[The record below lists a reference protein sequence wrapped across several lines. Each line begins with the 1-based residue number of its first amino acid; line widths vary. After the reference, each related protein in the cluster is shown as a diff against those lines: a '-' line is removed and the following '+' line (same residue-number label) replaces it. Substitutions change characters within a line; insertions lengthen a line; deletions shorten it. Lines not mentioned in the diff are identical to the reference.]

1 MAPYEA
7 LYGRP
12 CRASI
17 GWYEPRETRLLGTD
31 LVRDASEKVKL
42 IQDRLRTVHSRQNS
56 YANWRARDV
65 AFMVGERVL
74 LRVSPIKGV
83 MRFGKKGKLSHGYI
97 GPFEIL
103 ERVGGV
109 ACRLALPPSLSG
121 VHPVF
126 HISILQKYYG
136 DPSHVLDFN
145 SIQLD
150 KDLTYVEE
158 LVTILD
164 RWVWKLRS
172 KNISSLKVQW
182 RGQPVIEE
190 VT

>member
-65 AFMVGERVL
+65 AFM
-74 LRVSPIKGV
+74 
-83 MRFGKKGKLSHGYI
+83 
-97 GPFEIL
+97 
-103 ERVGGV
+103 
-109 ACRLALPPSLSG
+109 
-121 VHPVF
+121 
-126 HISILQKYYG
+126 KYYG

-164 RWVWKLRS
+164 SWCV
-172 KNISSLKVQW
+172 
-182 RGQPVIEE
+182 GAAVIPNE
-190 VT
+190 VTSSHLGHHFRKKFIAFEKVLVGWSASQMRWGPGLGRLAFAII